1 MMISYFHLLLFI
13 VSSGQTVLDD
23 YSPDLL
29 RLVGLCMGP
38 LRLEIEDFLNTVLGE
53 DVVVPTDSFLEA

>member
-1 MMISYFHLLLFI
+1 MAR
-13 VSSGQTVLDD
+13 QPVLEDHVT
-23 YSPDLL
+23 DLL
-29 RLVGLCMGP
+29 HLVGLCMGP